1 MYRPA
6 LRLGIKDSGPREWS
20 VSAINK
26 LKTNERK
33 IFTYLISSH
42 EKTANEHSLQLLQ
55 NSRKVFLYIANK
67 ILSSVVVLLMSK
79 KGKNCVHGF
88 S

>member
-42 EKTANEHSLQLLQ
+42 EKTANEHSFTVVTKQQESFPIYSEQ
-55 NSRKVFLYIANK
+55 NFVICCCFIDE
-67 ILSSVVVLLMSK
+67 
-79 KGKNCVHGF
+79 
-88 S
+88 